1 MENMENM
8 ENMDKAGAMAA
19 EWARTN
25 VLRMLATA
33 IGIVMVWPYVF
44 HLVSLIRQALD
55 RATAQERER
64 AMALRALQERCVV
77 FGRENMFMR
86 GLILPNFQFP
96 RDVPPSFE

>member
-1 MENMENM
+1 MENM

-33 IGIVMVWPYVF
+33 IGIVMVWPYVL

-55 RATAQERER
+55 RANAQERER

-86 GLILPNFQFP
+86 CLILPNFQFP